1 MQGAGFFFLGCSGVL
16 CMVCA
21 INYTN
26 GRCLSGSVISI
37 LTSYLKL
44 LTYWP
49 LASSSIVEVL
59 IHYIYV
65 SIVCP

>member
-1 MQGAGFFFLGCSGVL
+1 
-16 CMVCA
+16 MVCA